1 MKVETYV
8 EMKVIGTSAV
18 GGMQSYP
25 TTQLWVIK
33 SLLGVTNEDG
43 TRPSV
48 STTRHGSGQAL

>member
-8 EMKVIGTSAV
+8 EMKVIGTSR
-18 GGMQSYP
+18 GGVESYP

-43 TRPSV
+43 TWPSV